1 MAKVAEDFAP
11 VAQVT
16 SATPKTSTPTKWRVT
31 VKNPNYD
38 GKTLGVQFVQGTGML
53 DVETIDPRLNK
64 TLEQIVQEFKDL
76 GGYTLTPIG

>member
-16 SATPKTSTPTKWRVT
+16 KTTPTTPTKYRVT
-31 VKNPNYD
+31 VKNPAYD
-38 GKTLGVQFVQGTGML
+38 GKTLGVQFVQGTGIL
-53 DVETIDPRLNK
+53 DAETIDPRLNK
-64 TLEQIVQEFKDL
+64 TLDQILQGFQDL

>member
-16 SATPKTSTPTKWRVT
+16 ITAPKTSTPTKYRVT

-53 DVETIDPRLNK
+53 DMETIDPRLNK
-64 TLEQIVQEFKDL
+64 TLEQIVQAFHDL
-76 GGYTLTPIG
+76 GWYTLTPVD